1 MSAVAC
7 YSISFGQLLLSL
19 GPVHMS
25 GLMQLLQLRVSMALM
40 AIFTFPYSPRPTQT
54 LSSSPSGSKC
64 RLVRETNNESPRGNE

>member
-7 YSISFGQLLLSL
+7 YSISFGQLLLSWASETL
-19 GPVHMS
+19 SHMS

-54 LSSSPSGSKC
+54 LSSSPSGSRC
-64 RLVRETNNESPRGNE
+64 RLVRETKQ